1 MSAKPDGGPA
11 FAVSASMRG
20 EAWDGMTLRQ
30 WYAGK
35 YMQGASASGE
45 AYEWAGLAEDSF
57 RLPTP

>member
-1 MSAKPDGGPA
+1 MTIETTINGG
-11 FAVSASMRG
+11 
-20 EAWDGMTLRQ
+20 Q

-57 RLPTP
+57 RAADAMIAHEKGEA